1 MDTTVLNQIRVH
13 PHRIAQINDI
23 NAMRSA
29 LHEDVEIKCFYEGT
43 ATLLI
48 ENQTINVKAGDVVVI
63 NPYEFHATVKC
74 GEETETGKYHLFMVP
89 LDYLGEGNM
98 DLDLR
103 NLIFE
108 QKNSFIN
115 HFSGNESL
123 YNLLMQA
130 VDEHLAQS
138 RGCDTYIRALMS
150 QFFVHLLR
158 SGVSEKSDYL
168 VGTNDI
174 RSFPLIE
181 PALRHIRD
189 NYSHSITLDELADLC
204 SVSKH
209 YFCRVFRAVTEKTA
223 MQYLRDYRITVADTL
238 LSNTDK
244 SITEIAEI
252 CGFEGANYFCRSYKA
267 VCGTSPGKRRKSN

>member
-1 MDTTVLNQIRVH
+1 
-13 PHRIAQINDI
+13 
-23 NAMRSA
+23 MRSA
-29 LHEDVEIKCFYEGT
+29 LHEDVEIKCFYEGA

-89 LDYLGEGNM
+89 LDYLGDNK

-103 NLIFE
+103 GLIFE
-108 QKNSFIN
+108 QKNSFIH
-115 HFSGNESL
+115 HFSGNEML

-130 VDEHLAQS
+130 AEEHLAQDVGCAACI
-138 RGCDTYIRALMS
+138 RGLMS
-150 QFFVHLLR
+150 QFFVQLLR
-158 SGVSEKSDYL
+158 CGVSEKSDYL
-168 VGTNDI
+168 VGTDDI
-174 RSFPLIE
+174 RSFSLIE

-189 NYSHSITLDELADLC
+189 NYSQGITLDELADLC
-204 SVSKH
+204 GVSKH

-223 MQYLRDYRITVADTL
+223 MEYLRDYRITVADTL
-238 LSNTDK
+238 LDNTDK

-267 VCGTSPGKRRKSN
+267 VSGISPGKRRKSN